1 MAHLIL
7 ELIKKTFIEITG
19 LVFLFML
26 LIVSAGFSVYLIF
39 RGIAYLHIKKIS
51 VSGIECETMVA
62 KKRRKTCAG

>member
-1 MAHLIL
+1 MVHLIL

-26 LIVSAGFSVYLIF
+26 LIVSAGIS
-39 RGIAYLHIKKIS
+39 YLHIKKIS
-51 VSGIECETMVA
+51 VSGIECETSPTVV